1 MPEKTK
7 LIFLMNLLFKWSDKW
22 LEIDYENATK
32 DASKDFIELTK
43 KYNFS
48 IKDCLDL
55 SSKTI
60 YLALTSDEYWD
71 NPFINY
77 EELKRKREEEW

>member
-1 MPEKTK
+1 MLERTK
-7 LIFLMNLLFKWSDKW
+7 LIFLMNLLFKWTDKW
-22 LEIDYENATK
+22 LEIDYENASK
-32 DASKDFIELTK
+32 DAITNFIELMK

-48 IKDCLDL
+48 VKDCLDL
-55 SSKTI
+55 SAKTI
-60 YLALTSDEYWD
+60 YLSLTSDEYWD